1 VHTNRFSLKYLLDQ
15 WLLMFPQHSWVS
27 KLFSIQFT
35 VEFKPGRQSAAV
47 DALSRRSVD
56 PSMVHAQ
63 SIPDFALLDQFRC
76 EAESLPDIIAKKVK
90 IATGSVGSEWA
101 LIDGLVVP
109 RGLLF
114 LLASVTA
121 WP

>member
-15 WLLMFPQHSWVS
+15 WLLMFPQHSWVD

-35 VEFKPGRQSAAV
+35 VEFKPGRQSVAV

-63 SIPDFALLDQFRC
+63 SIPYFALLDQFRC

-90 IATGSVGSEWA
+90 IATGSVGLEWA